1 MLEKFEAAELG
12 NAHTLIAAYDI
23 RTQAA
28 IDIFLTS
35 LPDDARTR
43 AEASIEDGRDQAA
56 KTWHRIRNGVHPRTA
71 GQEDRADD
79 DTDQNMRQLGSAAAG
94 LVADAGAEDPEHP
107 FSASSGSPHTQ
118 RALSKIVDEVTAQ
131 GIRDHFKDSGS
142 LIDASRLD
150 DLAHAQNSHCWIWG
164 LCKQHGDIIKDNE
177 ECIEA
182 VRIRLGAGG
191 PAEGS
196 VCGLCGKSLDR
207 AGGHATCCPIG
218 ESTKG
223 HNALRD
229 TVFSYALLADTS
241 AECEPE
247 HLIPSRPRDRP
258 ADVLTAVVP
267 GCVAALDIGVASPAA
282 AAAGDDA
289 AEAMWRRKVNE
300 REDVRPELEQAGIQY
315 RPFVFT
321 AYGRPHP
328 AASEA
333 IKHIIKLAARRKGF
347 AAKAL
352 ERQFRSNISTV
363 LARRLAR
370 MSLSTWPCE
379 DS

>member
-1 MLEKFEAAELG
+1 VFYASWRPHSAHAVSDRRRDRGARGCASNYFEAAESHLD
-12 NAHTLIAAYDI
+12 L
-23 RTQAA
+23 
-28 IDIFLTS
+28 
-35 LPDDARTR
+35 ARINDLSHK
-43 AEASIEDGRDQAA
+43 ESDHCWFWGVCSHHGQIIED
-56 KTWHRIRNGVHPRTA
+56 H
-71 GQEDRADD
+71 
-79 DTDQNMRQLGSAAAG
+79 
-94 LVADAGAEDPEHP
+94 
-107 FSASSGSPHTQ
+107 
-118 RALSKIVDEVTAQ
+118 
-131 GIRDHFKDSGS
+131 
-142 LIDASRLD
+142 
-150 DLAHAQNSHCWIWG
+150 
-164 LCKQHGDIIKDNE
+164 E
-177 ECIEA
+177 EYVEA

-191 PAEGS
+191 PIDGGICS
-196 VCGLCGKSLDR
+196 NCGERSLDR
-207 AGGHATCCPIG
+207 GGGHATCCAIG
-218 ESTKG
+218 ESTRG

-229 TVFSYALLADTS
+229 TVFTFAKIADPS
-241 AECEPE
+241 AELEPE
-247 HLIPSRPRDRP
+247 NLIPSRPRDRP
-258 ADVLTAVVP
+258 ADVLTAAVP